1 MKTSQNTTARKVL
14 AAAIGIIGLTAM
26 AVSGASVLDDDMHW
40 KSGPTSVVADG
51 ETCTGPACDDDM
63 HW

>member
-1 MKTSQNTTARKVL
+1 MKIQNTTARKVL

-26 AVSGASVLDDDMHW
+26 AATGATVLDDDMHW
-40 KSGPTSVVADG
+40 KSGPTSIVADG
-51 ETCTGPACDDDM
+51 EPCQSPQCDDDM